1 MSYKWKWTKE
11 GRMAQVRFVT
21 GEDIARLA
29 ELDQKCWAALSMPT
43 TGVRFDARML
53 ELMDADG
60 DGRIRTPEVIA
71 AIDFLKAKNVN
82 LDDLLTPSEA
92 DGKKLAD
99 VLARQADLAASA
111 PSAADKQA
119 LADWE
124 AKGKTPEVAVFGEA
138 TAAGEAALA
147 AVESVIDA
155 FFAPPEDM
163 PLVTEAPDVTLP
175 LRDHLNP
182 KHLEAIMAFADACV
196 KPVLGDGVTSIDRI
210 GWKKV
215 KAAFAPYRAW
225 VAAKPVMNAGKL
237 GDLVDEERVLRY
249 KLHLLEF
256 LENFVSMRRLYAA
269 DESAT
274 FQMGTLRID
283 GKEMSLCFHVASE
296 AAHSALSGKSNCCVL
311 YLKLTRPSEKAER
324 SVCAVVTAGA
334 VAQLYVGRNG
344 VFFDRDGKDW
354 DAVVTKVVEN
364 QVSLAEA
371 FWAPW
376 RKLGEGVASTV
387 KKFLGDK
394 QAAAQKNVE
403 AGTQNAQAGGAAMAS
418 SVAAI
423 GIGVGMMGTAA
434 AAIAAAVKGMGALQI
449 ALSIVAI
456 VLVVSLPSVILTW
469 FKLRQRDLGA
479 ILNAG
484 GWAINRPMRFSM
496 KRARAFTKCA
506 GNPLICRMICTVV
519 ILAALAAGGIWYY
532 LDRAQKAEAEKAA
545 APAAES
551 APAEAAPVE
560 AAPAQ

>member
-43 TGVRFDARML
+43 SGVRFDARML

-92 DGKKLAD
+92 DEKKLAD

-387 KKFLGDK
+387 KKFLGAK
-394 QAAAQKNVE
+394 QSAAQATVD
-403 AGTQNAQAGGAAMAS
+403 ASAQSTEAGGAAMAS

-423 GIGVGMMGTAA
+423 GIGIGMVTAA
-434 AAIAAAVKGMGALQI
+434 AASLMAVVSGMNAKEVAI
-449 ALSIVAI
+449 SIVAL
-456 VLVVSLPSVILTW
+456 VLVVSLPSMILTW
-469 FKLRQRDLGA
+469 FKLRKRDLGA

-484 GWAINRPMRFSM
+484 GWAVNRPMYFSM

-506 GNPLICRMICTVV
+506 PNPMWLSTLLSIALVAGI
-519 ILAALAAGGIWYY
+519 IWGLAAYQDYREKKACE
-532 LDRAQKAEAEKAA
+532 AEAV
-545 APAAES
+545 S
-551 APAEAAPVE
+551 VE
-560 AAPAQ
+560 AK

>member
-387 KKFLGDK
+387 KKFRGDK

-423 GIGVGMMGTAA
+423 GIGVGMMGTAV

>member
-124 AKGKTPEVAVFGEA
+124 AKGQTPEVAVFGEA

-155 FFAPPEDM
+155 FFAPPADM

-387 KKFLGDK
+387 KKFLGAK
-394 QAAAQKNVE
+394 QSAAQATVD
-403 AGTQNAQAGGAAMAS
+403 ASAQSTQAGGAAMAS

-423 GIGVGMMGTAA
+423 GIGIGMVTAA
-434 AAIAAAVKGMGALQI
+434 AASLMAVVSGMNAKEVAI
-449 ALSIVAI
+449 SIVAL
-456 VLVVSLPSVILTW
+456 VLVVSLPSMILTW
-469 FKLRQRDLGA
+469 FKLRKRDLGA

-484 GWAINRPMRFSM
+484 GWAVNRPMYFSM

-506 GNPLICRMICTVV
+506 PNPMWLSTLLSIALVAGI
-519 ILAALAAGGIWYY
+519 IWGLAAYQDYREKKACE
-532 LDRAQKAEAEKAA
+532 AEAV
-545 APAAES
+545 S
-551 APAEAAPVE
+551 VE
-560 AAPAQ
+560 AK